1 MKKTAK
7 ILTVALLL
15 FTLMLSLAS
24 CELIDKHIL
33 GNTVDKAG
41 RWEDAVYRKDTELGE
56 GKKTVL
62 VEVKVEDNSI
72 TFTLHTDKEML
83 GDALMEHNLLE
94 GEASKYGLYVK
105 KVNGMTADYDVDKT
119 YWALYKNG
127 EYLLTGVDTTPIADG
142 EHYEL
147 VCEG

>member
-15 FTLMLSLAS
+15 FTLMLSLAG
-24 CELIDKHIL
+24 CELIDKYIL

-72 TFTLHTDKEML
+72 TFTLHTDKDML

-94 GEASKYGLYVK
+94 GEEGTFGLYVK
-105 KVNGMTADYDVDKT
+105 KVNGITADYDVDKT

-147 VCEG
+147 ICEG